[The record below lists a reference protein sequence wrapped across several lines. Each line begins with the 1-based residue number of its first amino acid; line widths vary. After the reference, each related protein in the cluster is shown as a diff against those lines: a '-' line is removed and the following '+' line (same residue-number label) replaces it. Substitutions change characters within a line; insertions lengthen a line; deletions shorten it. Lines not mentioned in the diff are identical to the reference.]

1 MTAAADDLRAFVL
14 ASLRFVGIDTGRPF
28 ITCPWI
34 EKREEITAD
43 PSYKNTNHLDLERRG
58 SSNEILQL
66 LDPFSWVT
74 VREIPKIFRLGA
86 WSYLRLLRE

>member
-43 PSYKNTNHLDLERRG
+43 PSYKNTNNLDLERRG
-58 SSNEILQL
+58 VVGPI
-66 LDPFSWVT
+66 FVGYT